1 MIQDCF
7 CVSLDRDAMCHA
19 LEREIGRP
27 EVFELVRERCDYLFS
42 ASPVFVASAQ
52 LQRMQALVQ
61 AVETVLVH
69 PVYRQ
74 TVLARAPDIASWPH
88 GGAKGVFLGYDFH
101 VSDAGIGLI
110 EINTNAGG
118 AMLNAVLARSQRAC
132 CEVMKP
138 FIPTAQMV
146 HDLEERFVQMFRAE
160 WALSGQQRPLR
171 TVAIVDEQPQ
181 AQYLYPEFL
190 LFKYLFEHHGLQT
203 VIVDPQALRYERGV
217 LCAEDVPI
225 DLVYNRLTDFYL
237 EAPACAALR
246 DAYREQAVVLT
257 PHPHAHALYADK
269 RNLGLLSD
277 AAFLDSLGVAPQVKQ
292 LLLEMVP
299 KSETVDAS
307 NVERLWAE
315 RKHLFFK
322 PFAGYGGRAAYRG
335 DKLTQRVWQEI
346 AAGGYIAQHI
356 VQPGQTRIQ
365 GDESA
370 DRVMKFDVRQYVY
383 DAQVLWSAAR
393 VYQGQTTNFRT
404 PGGGFAP
411 VYALPAGVRLPVGG
425 TSPDSGR

>member
-27 EVFELVRERCDYLFS
+27 EVFALVRQRCDYLFS
-42 ASPVFVASAQ
+42 ASPVFVASAH

-61 AVETVLVH
+61 AVEVVLAH
-69 PVYRQ
+69 PVYQQ
-74 TVLARAPDIASWPH
+74 TVLARAPDTASWPH

-132 CEVMKP
+132 CEAMKP

-146 HDLEERFVQMFRAE
+146 HDLEARFVQMFRAE

-203 VIVDPQALRYERGV
+203 VIVDPHALRYEGGV
-217 LCAEDVPI
+217 LYAGDVPI

-246 DAYREQAVVLT
+246 QAYAKQAVVLT
-257 PHPHAHALYADK
+257 PHPRAHALYADK

-299 KSETVDAS
+299 TSETVDAS
-307 NVERLWAE
+307 NAERLWAE

-346 AAGGYIAQHI
+346 SAGGYIAQHM
-356 VQPGQTRIQ
+356 VQPGQMRIQ
-365 GDESA
+365 GDASA

-411 VYALPAGVRLPVGG
+411 VYAWPTGVCLPEGG
-425 TSPDSGR
+425 TSPDTLR

>member
-1 MIQDCF
+1 MKMIQDVY
-7 CVSLDRDAMCHA
+7 CVSLDREAMCHA
-19 LEREIGRP
+19 LAREIGRP
-27 EVFELVRERCDYLFS
+27 EVFELVRERCDYMFS
-42 ASPVFVASAQ
+42 ASPVFVAEAH
-52 LQRMQALVQ
+52 LQRMQALVR
-61 AVETVLVH
+61 AVELVLAH
-69 PVYRQ
+69 PVYQ
-74 TVLARAPDIASWPH
+74 QAVLARAPDIANWPH

-101 VSDAGIGLI
+101 VSEAGIGLI

-132 CEVMKP
+132 CEVMQP

-146 HDLEERFVQMFRAE
+146 QGLEERFVQMFRAE
-160 WALSGQQRPLR
+160 WALASMQRPLR

-203 VIVDPQALRYERGV
+203 VIVDPQALRYEHGV
-217 LCAEDVPI
+217 LSADGVPV

-237 EAPACAALR
+237 EAPVCEDLR
-246 DAYREQAVVLT
+246 PAYQEQAVVLT

-277 AAFLDSLGVAPQVKQ
+277 AAFLDRLSLTPEVKQ

-299 KSETVDAS
+299 TSETVDAA
-307 NVERLWAE
+307 NAERLWAA

-335 DKLTQRVWQEI
+335 DKLTHRVWQEI
-346 AAGGYIAQHI
+346 VAGGYIAQTI
-356 VQPGQTRIQ
+356 VQPGQMRIHA
-365 GDESA
+365 EAST

-383 DAQVLWSAAR
+383 DTQVLWSAAR

-411 VYALPAGVRLPVGG
+411 VYALPTNACLPEGA
-425 TSPDSGR
+425 

>member
-1 MIQDCF
+1 MKMIQDVY
-7 CVSLDRDAMCHA
+7 CVSLDREAMCHA
-19 LEREIGRP
+19 LAREIGRP
-27 EVFELVRERCDYLFS
+27 EVFELVRERCDYMFS
-42 ASPVFVASAQ
+42 ASPVFVAEAH
-52 LQRMQALVQ
+52 LQRMQALVR
-61 AVETVLVH
+61 AVELVLAH
-69 PVYRQ
+69 PVYQ
-74 TVLARAPDIASWPH
+74 QAVLARAPDIANWPH

-101 VSDAGIGLI
+101 VSEAGIGLI

-132 CEVMKP
+132 CEVMQP

-146 HDLEERFVQMFRAE
+146 QGLEERFVQMFRAE
-160 WALSGQQRPLR
+160 WALAGMQRPLR

-203 VIVDPQALRYERGV
+203 VIVDPQALRYEHGV
-217 LCAEDVPI
+217 LFADGVPV

-237 EAPACAALR
+237 EAPVCAALR
-246 DAYREQAVVLT
+246 QAYQEQAVVLT

-277 AAFLDSLGVAPQVKQ
+277 AAFLDRLSLTPEVKQ

-299 KSETVDAS
+299 TSETVDAA
-307 NVERLWAE
+307 NAERLWAA

-335 DKLTQRVWQEI
+335 DKLTHRVWQEI
-346 AAGGYIAQHI
+346 VAGGYIAQTI
-356 VQPGQTRIQ
+356 VQPGQMRIHA
-365 GDESA
+365 EAST

-383 DAQVLWSAAR
+383 DTQVLWSAAR

-411 VYALPAGVRLPVGG
+411 VYALPTNACLPEGA
-425 TSPDSGR
+425 

>member
-1 MIQDCF
+1 MIQDVY
-7 CVSLDRDAMCHA
+7 CVSLDREAICHA

-27 EVFELVRERCDYLFS
+27 EVFELLRERCDYMFS
-42 ASPVFVASAQ
+42 ASPVFVAEAH

-61 AVETVLVH
+61 AVEVVLAH

-74 TVLARAPDIASWPH
+74 IVLARAPEIASWPH
-88 GGAKGVFLGYDFH
+88 GGAKSVFLGYDFH

-132 CEVMKP
+132 CEAMAP
-138 FIPTAQMV
+138 FIPTAQAV
-146 HDLEERFVQMFRAE
+146 HDLEESFVRMFQRE
-160 WALSGQQRPLR
+160 WALARMPRPLR

-190 LFKYLFEHHGLQT
+190 LFKYLLEHHGLQT

-217 LCAEDVPI
+217 LYADDVPI

-237 EAPACAALR
+237 ESSACVALR
-246 DAYREQAVVLT
+246 QGYREQAVVLT

-277 AAFLDSLGVAPQVKQ
+277 PAFLDSLDLDPQVRQ
-292 LLLEMVP
+292 VLLEMVP
-299 KSETVDAS
+299 RSETVEAA
-307 NVERLWAE
+307 NAERLWAE

-322 PFAGYGGRAAYRG
+322 PFAGYGGRATYRG
-335 DKLTQRVWQEI
+335 DKLTHRVWQEI
-346 AAGGYIAQHI
+346 LAGGYIAQHI
-356 VQPGQTRIQ
+356 VQPGQMRIH
-365 GDESA
+365 DEASS
-370 DRVMKFDVRQYVY
+370 DRLMKFDVRLYVY
-383 DAQVLWSAAR
+383 DAQLLWSAAR

-411 VYALPAGVRLPVGG
+411 VYALPAEWTLPAAG
-425 TSPDSGR
+425 